1 MMSKTRISRRSFIR
15 AGIAG
20 ATLFAVSGN
29 RAFATPHLT
38 TQEPHMPFTLPEL
51 PYAKNALEP
60 FISAQTF
67 DFHHGKHHNAYV
79 VNLNKLLEGHEW
91 ASASLE
97 DIILKSAG
105 DASKAGIFNNAAQIW
120 NHTFFWHSMKPAGG
134 GKPTGELANK
144 IEKDFGSFE
153 KFAEELKNAGATQF
167 GSGWAWLVL
176 DTDGTLK
183 VTKTANAELPM
194 TKGQKALLT
203 IDVWEHA
210 YYLDFQNRRPD
221 FIATFLDKLANWEF
235 AASNF
240 AEAQQKK
247 AA

>member
-1 MMSKTRISRRSFIR
+1 
-15 AGIAG
+15 
-20 ATLFAVSGN
+20 
-29 RAFATPHLT
+29 
-38 TQEPHMPFTLPEL
+38 MPFTLPEL
-51 PYAKNALEP
+51 PYAKTALEP

-91 ASASLE
+91 ANASLE
-97 DIILKSAG
+97 EIIVKSAG
-105 DASKAGIFNNAAQIW
+105 DASKAGFFNNAAQIW

-134 GKPTGELANK
+134 GKPSGALAAK
-144 IEKDFGSFE
+144 IEADFGSYE
-153 KFAEELKNAGATQF
+153 KFVEEFKTAGATQF

-176 DTDGTLK
+176 DADGTLK

-194 TKGQKALLT
+194 TKNQTALLT
-203 IDVWEHA
+203 LDVWEHA
-210 YYLDFQNRRPD
+210 YYIDYQNRRPD
-221 FIATFLDKLANWEF
+221 FIATFLDKLVNWDF

-240 AEAQQKK
+240 DAARQKK